1 MFNYLGV
8 SGGLVVDPKFA
19 DPTFQGFESGS
30 RSNILKMLIRI
41 KFFSYSNTDAFPTE
55 HSDPNSAFNTRNRNC
70 VPNSQIQTLY

>member
-30 RSNILKMLIRI
+30 RPNILKILIRI
-41 KFFSYSNTDAFPTE
+41 KFFFIQIRMRFRP
-55 HSDPNSAFNTRNRNC
+55 NTRNRNC
-70 VPNSQIQTLY
+70 VPNSQI